1 MASHRNRPGLPLP
14 RAVDE
19 LILTTILLFAVV
31 TMVRWLRDP
40 HSPLY
45 VSGLRAAL
53 LVVAVASGLL
63 VVALILSPPGRRSG
77 GHMNPAVTVALWLMD
92 VFPGRSVLPYAA
104 AQMAGSVI
112 GVALARLVWG
122 PVTST
127 PSIGYAAIRPGPH
140 WDASSVFLAEAGC
153 FVALTLVIG
162 FFLAHPVFG
171 RWLPYLL
178 GLSIALIIVCLGTQ
192 SGGSVNPARHFG
204 PALFAGDT
212 NQFWIYVFAPVLGA
226 VLGASVHHLLMRRL
240 HTHQPLTYKL
250 CGTPQRSERQDES
263 A

>member
-1 MASHRNRPGLPLP
+1 M
-14 RAVDE
+14 
-19 LILTTILLFAVV
+19 ILLFAVV

-40 HSPLY
+40 GSPLY
-45 VSGLRAAL
+45 VSRIDLAL

-63 VVALILSPPGRRSG
+63 VVALILSPFGRRSG

-104 AQMAGSVI
+104 AQMTGSVV

-127 PSIGYAAIRPGPH
+127 PSIGYAAVRPAPD
-140 WDASSVFLAEAGC
+140 WDASGVFLAEAGC

-162 FFLAHPVFG
+162 FFLAHPTRG
-171 RWLPYLL
+171 RWLPYVV
-178 GLSIALIIVCLGTQ
+178 GLSIAVIIACLGAR

-204 PALFAGDT
+204 PAVFAGDT
-212 NQFWIYVFAPVLGA
+212 TEFWIYVVAPVIGA
-226 VLGASVHHLLMRRL
+226 VLGASVHHLLMRRF

-250 CGTPQRSERQDES
+250 CGTPQQSERQDES